1 MVFTDHVVFLIDML
15 NRVYKCLR
23 RDLQHVSD
31 EREVYRVLFNIHH
44 YLATG
49 LSLSPESPLKDVR
62 FRCTMDSLGEFF
74 ENAFRI
80 HDNYRASL
88 GVLAREMYNTGLL
101 HLKLRGETTKTTKYI
116 LLCDGM
122 SMTEAL
128 YIAYR
133 LRPSFIGVI
142 LNPGGI
148 TEMYKLILEPR
159 AYFEQ
164 DRQITL
170 NTIAQR
176 IAEELGAEE
185 YYVFREF
192 DERIHSSRIVRASD
206 AIDLMYSVTLR
217 LANKLEYLKRGYNAT
232 ILVLSDHGYDVIP
245 EAGSIYRFDHHWRP
259 RSLSILSPV
268 LVI

>member
-1 MVFTDHVVFLIDML
+1 MVFTDHVVLLINML

-23 RDLQHVSD
+23 QDLQHVSD

-49 LSLSPESPLKDVR
+49 LSLSSESPLKDVR
-62 FRCTMDSLGEFF
+62 FRCTMSSMREFF

-80 HDNYRASL
+80 HENYKASL
-88 GVLAREMYNTGLL
+88 SVLAREMYNRGLL
-101 HLKLRGETTKTTKYI
+101 HLKLRSETTRTTKYI

-122 SMTEAL
+122 SMVEAL

-148 TEMYKLILEPR
+148 TETYKLVLKPR

-164 DRQITL
+164 DRHITL

-176 IAEELGAEE
+176 IAEELGAKE

-192 DERIHSSRIVRASD
+192 DEWIHSGRIVGASD
-206 AIDLMYSVTLR
+206 AIDLMYDVTLR
-217 LANKLEYLKRGYNAT
+217 LTNKLEYLRREYNAT

-245 EAGSIYRFDHHWRP
+245 EAGSIYRFDHRWRP
-259 RSLSILSPV
+259 RSLSILSP
-268 LVI
+268 LLII